1 MNGLQ
6 TYRNKRARIYVLAG
20 ALEFTKPASLDAAV
34 DAANERI
41 LARKVEPGETVYG
54 SNGKLI
60 PEGWYAIV
68 EVDEEGL
75 TIIAS
80 DPAFFDL
87 TWELDRP
94 R

>member
-1 MNGLQ
+1 MENLQ
-6 TYRNKRARIYVLAG
+6 SYLNKHAQL
-20 ALEFTKPASLDAAV
+20 KPDQEGFPSSAAQQ
-34 DAANERI
+34 AANERI
-41 LARKVEPGETVYG
+41 LARRVEPGETVYG

-60 PEGWYAIV
+60 PAGWYAIV